1 MRIRPLNDLFLLRLL
16 APAAVAGLSVLLA
29 VPLLARGR
37 EPMPA
42 EDFQRTGVI
51 HGWRL
56 ETDGTLYFALQ
67 SQGSAASAKAEQ
79 DPREASLVWFRS
91 PPEKDVTTRFSE
103 LALEVI
109 LASSPA
115 GADPLPLTVTAKLE
129 RALTGVSPAEALP
142 LIAIARP

>member
-1 MRIRPLNDLFLLRLL
+1 MRIRPMNDLFLLRLL

-42 EDFQRTGVI
+42 EDLQRTGVI

-67 SQGSAASAKAEQ
+67 SQGWRFTSNGIPAASRSAANAAQPCMYS
-79 DPREASLVWFRS
+79 
-91 PPEKDVTTRFSE
+91 
-103 LALEVI
+103 
-109 LASSPA
+109 
-115 GADPLPLTVTAKLE
+115 G
-129 RALTGVSPAEALP
+129 
-142 LIAIARP
+142 